1 MMINAATDWKIIKK
15 GKQYA
20 ILDRCVLQ
28 QATPEDMNRLNQ
40 KYAFVFPIV
49 LLMECAMSNNRRIIE
64 NIERIEDFLIISTY
78 NAQIQLDDLI
88 PCRPEEIM
96 KKDLGVSLL
105 RQPED
110 DTYLVYFR
118 PYDVNERMDLLTWAR
133 NGAAQNYYRHFDN
146 IEQHFKQNKLTL
158 RIGNIVER
166 TIDYGFLHGHR
177 YIPKNQI
184 EVEVVNW
191 IKRFKKTHG
200 YNPFYGKNLKDI
212 LGLAK
217 MSLLKTS
224 IIDIIR
230 DLAIAFRFNTS
241 WPLKRIALRPK
252 YPHPDDYA
260 KYTYYFYFISMCMT
274 YCGFLMEKAYTRDW
288 EYLYYLPFC
297 PIISG
302 DKRFFKN
309 LKIAMKEMETDW
321 NLGITISD
329 RIHIWKED
337 DI

>member
-1 MMINAATDWKIIKK
+1 MNAWI
-15 GKQYA
+15 Y
-20 ILDRCVLQ
+20 
-28 QATPEDMNRLNQ
+28 
-40 KYAFVFPIV
+40 
-49 LLMECAMSNNRRIIE
+49 S
-64 NIERIEDFLIISTY
+64 
-78 NAQIQLDDLI
+78 
-88 PCRPEEIM
+88 
-96 KKDLGVSLL
+96 LGQETGLHK
-105 RQPED
+105 
-110 DTYLVYFR
+110 
-118 PYDVNERMDLLTWAR
+118 
-133 NGAAQNYYRHFDN
+133 NYYRHFDN

-309 LKIAMKEMETDW
+309 LKIAMKEME
-321 NLGITISD
+321 NGLEL
-329 RIHIWKED
+329 RNHYFR
-337 DI
+337 